1 MRLGNNL
8 ELIVER
14 HDVRIDNL
22 EEYQRKQNGAIQ
34 KLADQY
40 ESLRTWLIA
49 VLTTVILNLGMV
61 VLNLIKDT
69 MLK

>member
-1 MRLGNNL
+1 MKLANNL

-14 HDVRIDNL
+14 HDVRIENL
-22 EEYQRKQNGAIQ
+22 EEYQKKQNGAIQ

-49 VLTTVILNLGMV
+49 VLTTALINLGMM
-61 VLNLIKDT
+61 VLNLIRDSVVR
-69 MLK
+69 

>member
-49 VLTTVILNLGMV
+49 VLTTVILNLGVM
-61 VLNLIKDT
+61 VLNLIKDS
-69 MLK
+69 LVK

>member
-1 MRLGNNL
+1 MGNNL

-14 HDVRIDNL
+14 HDVRIENL
-22 EEYQRKQNGAIQ
+22 EEYQKKQNGAIQ

-49 VLTTVILNLGMV
+49 VLTTVILNLGVM
-61 VLNLIKDT
+61 VLNLIKDS
-69 MLK
+69 LVK

>member
-14 HDVRIDNL
+14 HDVRIENL
-22 EEYQRKQNGAIQ
+22 EEYQKKQNGAIQ

-49 VLTTVILNLGMV
+49 VLTTVILNLGVM
-61 VLNLIKDT
+61 VLNLIKDS
-69 MLK
+69 LVK

>member
-14 HDVRIDNL
+14 HDVRIENL
-22 EEYQRKQNGAIQ
+22 EEYQKKQNGAIQ

-49 VLTTVILNLGMV
+49 VLTTVILNLGVM
-61 VLNLIKDT
+61 VLNLIKDSVV
-69 MLK
+69 K

>member
-1 MRLGNNL
+1 MGNNL
-8 ELIVER
+8 EIIVER

-22 EEYQRKQNGAIQ
+22 EDYQKKQNGAIQ

-40 ESLRTWLIA
+40 ESLRSWLIA
-49 VLTTVILNLGMV
+49 VLTAVILNLGIM

-69 MLK
+69 MQR

>member
-14 HDVRIDNL
+14 HDVRIENL
-22 EEYQRKQNGAIQ
+22 EEYQKKQNGAIK

-40 ESLRTWLIA
+40 ESLRTWMIA
-49 VLTTVILNLGMV
+49 VLTTVILNLGVM
-61 VLNLIKDT
+61 VLNLIKDS
-69 MLK
+69 LVK

>member
-1 MRLGNNL
+1 MGNNL
-8 ELIVER
+8 EIIVER

-22 EEYQRKQNGAIQ
+22 EEYQKKQNGAIQ

-40 ESLRTWLIA
+40 ESLRSWLIA
-49 VLTTVILNLGMV
+49 VLTAVILNLGIM

-69 MLK
+69 MQR

>member
-14 HDVRIDNL
+14 HDVRIENL
-22 EEYQRKQNGAIQ
+22 EEYQKKQNGAIQ

-40 ESLRTWLIA
+40 EGLRTWLIA
-49 VLTTVILNLGMV
+49 VLTTALINLGMM
-61 VLNLIKDT
+61 VLNLIKD
-69 MLK
+69 MVMK

>member
-1 MRLGNNL
+1 LRLGNNL

-14 HDVRIDNL
+14 HDVRIENL
-22 EEYQRKQNGAIQ
+22 EEYQKKQNGAIQ

-49 VLTTVILNLGMV
+49 VLTTVILNLGVM
-61 VLNLIKDT
+61 VLNLIKDS
-69 MLK
+69 LVK

>member
-1 MRLGNNL
+1 LGNNL

-14 HDVRIDNL
+14 HDVRIENL
-22 EEYQRKQNGAIQ
+22 EEYQKKQNGAIQ

-49 VLTTVILNLGMV
+49 VLTTVILNLGVM
-61 VLNLIKDT
+61 VLNLIKDS
-69 MLK
+69 LVK

>member
-1 MRLGNNL
+1 MGNNL
-8 ELIVER
+8 EIIVER

-22 EEYQRKQNGAIQ
+22 EEYQKKQNGAIQ

-40 ESLRTWLIA
+40 ESLRSWLIA
-49 VLTTVILNLGMV
+49 VLTAVILNLGIM

-69 MLK
+69 MQK